1 MGQEWSF
8 GTRLQRT
15 PPGRGE
21 DKLLTVL
28 LSSTGEENELGVLM
42 NAIATTIAELRVLI
56 GYLGE
61 KGQANWWGSEFFST
75 TAAAFLAP
83 IFNRSLFLAQ
93 YQGATAAAA
102 KVHDEAIGVGR
113 IYHLF
118 RLPIGLEQAS
128 ADALNDTAFVQT
140 MQAKMANRELAFSRL
155 VELAEKP
162 ESASAGPVSLGQMGQ
177 DLRAEL
183 QRAAGFY
190 CSAFTA
196 GIETFPYVR
205 EVE

>member
-1 MGQEWSF
+1 MH
-8 GTRLQRT
+8 
-15 PPGRGE
+15 
-21 DKLLTVL
+21 
-28 LSSTGEENELGVLM
+28 
-42 NAIATTIAELRVLI
+42 AIAKTIAELRIII

-61 KGQANWWGSEFFST
+61 KSQANWWGSEFFSG
-75 TAAAFLAP
+75 TATAFLAP

-128 ADALNDTAFVQT
+128 AEALKESVFVQAV
-140 MQAKMANRELAFSRL
+140 QAKLVNRELALARL
-155 VELAEKP
+155 AALAEKEEP
-162 ESASAGPVSLGQMGQ
+162 ASPGPVSLGQMSQ
-177 DLRAEL
+177 NLKTEL

-190 CSAFTA
+190 CAAFTS
-196 GIETFPYVR
+196 GIQTFPYVR

>member
-1 MGQEWSF
+1 
-8 GTRLQRT
+8 
-15 PPGRGE
+15 
-21 DKLLTVL
+21 
-28 LSSTGEENELGVLM
+28 M
-42 NAIATTIAELRVLI
+42 NTIATTIAELRALI

-61 KGQANWWGSEFFST
+61 RGQANWWGSEFFSA
-75 TAAAFLAP
+75 TATAFLTP

-128 ADALNDTAFVQT
+128 ADAFNDAAFVQT
-140 MQAKMANRELAFSRL
+140 VQAKLVNRELALARL
-155 VELAEKP
+155 IELAEKAEAALP
-162 ESASAGPVSLGQMGQ
+162 GPVSLGQMSQ
-177 DLRAEL
+177 ELKAEL

-190 CSAFTA
+190 CAAFTS
-196 GIETFPYVR
+196 GIQTFPYIR
-205 EVE
+205 EAE

>member
-1 MGQEWSF
+1 M
-8 GTRLQRT
+8 
-15 PPGRGE
+15 
-21 DKLLTVL
+21 
-28 LSSTGEENELGVLM
+28 ST
-42 NAIATTIAELRVLI
+42 ITKTITELRVLI

-61 KGQANWWGSEFFST
+61 KDQANWWGSEFFSA
-75 TAAAFLAP
+75 TATAFLTP

-113 IYHLF
+113 IFHLF

-128 ADALNDTAFVQT
+128 AEALDDAVFVQT
-140 MQAKMANRELAFSRL
+140 VQARLANRELALRRL
-155 VELAEKP
+155 TELAEKV
-162 ESASAGPVSLGQMGQ
+162 ESASPGPLSIGQMSQ
-177 DLRAEL
+177 DLKAEL

-190 CSAFTA
+190 CAAFTA
-196 GIETFPYVR
+196 GIQTFPYFR

>member
-1 MGQEWSF
+1 
-8 GTRLQRT
+8 
-15 PPGRGE
+15 
-21 DKLLTVL
+21 
-28 LSSTGEENELGVLM
+28 M

-61 KGQANWWGSEFFST
+61 KNQANWWGSEFFSA
-75 TAAAFLAP
+75 TATAFLAP

-128 ADALNDTAFVQT
+128 ADALNDATFVQAV
-140 MQAKMANRELAFSRL
+140 QARLANRELALTRL
-155 VELAEKP
+155 AELAEKAK
-162 ESASAGPVSLGQMGQ
+162 SASPGPVSLGQISQ
-177 DLRAEL
+177 DIKADL

-190 CSAFTA
+190 CAAFTS
-196 GIETFPYVR
+196 GIQTFPYVR

>member
-1 MGQEWSF
+1 MN
-8 GTRLQRT
+8 TT
-15 PPGRGE
+15 P
-21 DKLLTVL
+21 
-28 LSSTGEENELGVLM
+28 
-42 NAIATTIAELRVLI
+42 ATIAELRVLI

-61 KGQANWWGSEFFST
+61 KDQANWWGCEFFSA
-75 TAAAFLAP
+75 TATAFLAP

-102 KVHDEAIGVGR
+102 KVHDNAIGVGR

-128 ADALNDTAFVQT
+128 ADALNDATFVQAV
-140 MQAKMANRELAFSRL
+140 QARLANRELALARL
-155 VELAEKP
+155 TELAEKAVSTSP
-162 ESASAGPVSLGQMGQ
+162 GPVSLGQMSQ
-177 DLRAEL
+177 DLKAEL

-190 CSAFTA
+190 CAAFTS
-196 GIETFPYVR
+196 GIQTFPYVR